1 MNVCRHS
8 HLLVP
13 PPVPLPPQGY
23 RFQDFV
29 LTSLLAG
36 GVAYGLYALVKHW
49 IIPRFM
55 PRLQAREEQK
65 DRVDSLERCVSTLQ
79 ASNDQTC

>member
-8 HLLVP
+8 HILVP
-13 PPVPLPPQGY
+13 PPVPPQEY

-29 LTSLLAG
+29 LTLLLAG

-49 IIPRFM
+49 IISLFM
-55 PRLQAREEQK
+55 
-65 DRVDSLERCVSTLQ
+65 Q